1 MFLALS
7 VDSVSTL
14 FQPTNHLSHSHTLS
28 LFPPT
33 APLSSQTTTT
43 ATQPPMAEGEVDI
56 SELTEYDSAEEETVA
71 EKAEKRPDGQ
81 KKYYTPAWTHAD

>member
-1 MFLALS
+1 
-7 VDSVSTL
+7 
-14 FQPTNHLSHSHTLS
+14 
-28 LFPPT
+28 
-33 APLSSQTTTT
+33 
-43 ATQPPMAEGEVDI
+43 MAEGEVDI